1 MVVGIVLRLKAG
13 STMDRQRG
21 HTHNTK
27 DMGTCTL
34 AAESAKL
41 TM

>member
-1 MVVGIVLRLKAG
+1 MVVGIVLRQSQEAQWTG
-13 STMDRQRG
+13 RG
-21 HTHNTK
+21 DTYNIK

-34 AAESAKL
+34 AAEATKL